1 MFGDKVSPVLLIS
14 RRTLLRHAIV
24 AGASSYIFVLSVS
37 ASSDSA
43 KREYSDA
50 AGRTYLYVA
59 NSGEATGVLF
69 ARDLI
74 RHQQF
79 FEDLRKK
86 HSYYLKLKYHGTNR
100 YQLPYALDVI
110 DYFVLDPDF
119 SLIAYAPIV
128 TAPPSRDTKQRTSSD
143 LTQIQLQQQRLRE
156 LIRLGL
162 DLRSDTA
169 DR

>member
-74 RHQQF
+74 RHQQLSTGTISSLSTT
-79 FEDLRKK
+79 EQI
-86 HSYYLKLKYHGTNR
+86 GTNC
-100 YQLPYALDVI
+100 PMHWM
-110 DYFVLDPDF
+110 
-119 SLIAYAPIV
+119 
-128 TAPPSRDTKQRTSSD
+128 
-143 LTQIQLQQQRLRE
+143 
-156 LIRLGL
+156 
-162 DLRSDTA
+162 
-169 DR
+169 